1 MVRPAV
7 KLKILGAYPHSPYGT
22 VLTTVGTHSNI
33 RHRMGGELG
42 RDDWLR
48 AARIALLNGGIEDV
62 RVERMARHLRVTKG
76 SFYWHFKDRDELL
89 EVLLREW
96 EEELRLDII
105 PRLKGKRGRDAL
117 RLLLKLLVERAPL
130 GEKGILPSDAAMF
143 TWASVSPVVARRVNR
158 AERSRIELLTRII
171 GDSQRTE
178 LLYLV
183 WLGFVARGQR
193 VSRSRRQ
200 FPQIARAMLK
210 LSPPRT
216 WARRNRLRT

>member
-1 MVRPAV
+1 MVRD
-7 KLKILGAYPHSPYGT
+7 L
-22 VLTTVGTHSNI
+22 
-33 RHRMGGELG
+33 R
-42 RDDWLR
+42 RDDWLK

-62 RVERMARHLRVTKG
+62 RVERMARDLHVTKG

-89 EVLLREW
+89 QILLREW
-96 EEELRLDII
+96 EEELRMDII

-143 TWASVSPVVARRVNR
+143 TWASVSPAVARRVNR
-158 AERSRIELLTRII
+158 AEQSRIELLARII
-171 GDSQRTE
+171 GDEQRTE

-193 VSRSRRQ
+193 VSGSRRQ

-210 LSPPRT
+210 LLPPRT
-216 WARRNRLRT
+216 RAGRNRLKT

>member
-1 MVRPAV
+1 MD
-7 KLKILGAYPHSPYGT
+7 KG
-22 VLTTVGTHSNI
+22 
-33 RHRMGGELG
+33 LG
-42 RDDWLR
+42 REDWLK
-48 AARIALLNGGIEDV
+48 AARIALLNGGIDEV
-62 RVERMARHLRVTKG
+62 RVERMACHLRVTKG

-89 EVLLREW
+89 DVLLREW

-117 RLLLKLLVERAPL
+117 RLLLKLLVKRAPL

-143 TWASVSPVVARRVNR
+143 TWASLSPVVARRVNR

-193 VSRSRRQ
+193 VSGSRRQ

-210 LSPPRT
+210 LFPPPTRV
-216 WARRNRLRT
+216 RRNRLKREAS